1 MYHHQRYYNHCQSSS
16 KFLGT
21 SSQTC
26 TFDIAFVAQDDGT
39 NRNRPVKIKKKK
51 ECSHLTYYVYL
62 KTLWTNKGEFGA
74 HFEPIVQA
82 LDSAHLFIAYEQCNC
97 DGLVYSWT
105 LLQWNKNQIVMF
117 GSLPLIEATMLVI
130 MNIGRPS
137 QRRNNARI
145 FDASSVLIVV
155 SGWIKNHDEDK
166 VKAWQMFHHRFPPV
180 SRQQY
185 CTTSSSQ
192 HSQQTGHR
200 AQHLPFTAMFPE

>member
-1 MYHHQRYYNHCQSSS
+1 MTEQTGTGRS
-16 KFLGT
+16 K
-21 SSQTC
+21 S
-26 TFDIAFVAQDDGT
+26 
-39 NRNRPVKIKKKK
+39 KKK

-137 QRRNNARI
+137 QRRNNVRI
-145 FDASSVLIVV
+145 FDVSSVPIVV
-155 SGWIKNHDEDK
+155 SGRLKN
-166 VKAWQMFHHRFPPV
+166 AWQGQGKSLANV
-180 SRQQY
+180 
-185 CTTSSSQ
+185 SSQ
-192 HSQQTGHR
+192 VFPIFETAILYYYIILTTNW
-200 AQHLPFTAMFPE
+200 AQSATFSFYRYVPRVELLVV